1 MTILQDKMR
10 SSFGEPIINPKEFKQ
25 LFLRGQPTKVT
36 EYLELKEPKK
46 TSYQDTMKGKAHDD
60 KAAIV
65 DYERVSCG
73 MGGIIPD
80 PITINRN
87 TLRI

>member
-1 MTILQDKMR
+1 MR
-10 SSFGEPIINPKEFKQ
+10 KSFGDPIMNAKETKQ

-36 EYLELKEPKK
+36 EYLELKDPKK

-65 DYERVSCG
+65 DYERTSCG

-80 PITINRN
+80 PVTVNKN
-87 TLRI
+87 SQRIKKF